1 MPRRNRGRNA
11 RNGGRNGGGGRHGG
25 RNGGRNGA
33 RNGGNAAR
41 GGHDNGAEPDLGI
54 ADVRV
59 VVVPDHPDLVNAGL
73 GATAFM
79 VPATAQRAKDRLDGL
94 FLLDVNNLPF
104 EQVEEAWINYTGIEL
119 GLFVKMINLR
129 DIFALYPEG
138 SFGSGLEFALKVSI
152 LKQELITKM
161 GPTQE

>member
-94 FLLDVNNLPF
+94 FLLDIDNLTS
-104 EQVEEAWINYTGIEL
+104 EAALAAAFDFTGIEL
-119 GLFVKMINLR
+119 GLELQMINSR
-129 DIFALYPEG
+129 EMYALYPVGE
-138 SFGSGLEFALKVSI
+138 FPSGFDWVMKVARFKQALT
-152 LKQELITKM
+152 TKT
-161 GPTQE
+161 GG